1 MTTPTA
7 VSAPAC
13 TRAADRSARPGPNRR
28 ARILHFVPFRRSSR
42 PPKRRRIRK
51 LRFLALLSVLGFVS
65 LVSFAYGLV
74 SAIASDVAALEP
86 STKKQPQQLGYIYAS
101 DGKTVLA
108 TLRGDE
114 SRIVVASDAI
124 SPIMKQAIVAV
135 EDRRFWEH
143 QGVDYRGIL
152 RAVWADIRN
161 KAVVEGGSTITQ
173 QFVKNTYTEK
183 ERTISRK
190 LKEAAL
196 AWQLERK
203 WSKDRILTAYLSTIY
218 FGNGAYGIEMAARV
232 YFHEH
237 ASDLTLPQAALL
249 AGLPASP
256 GVFDPAKNQKAAEQ
270 RRRTVLQM
278 MHDQGLITLK
288 EQLNADEQPLPR
300 PRDIH
305 LPVTTGRQG
314 YFAEYV
320 KQQLLPYYGS
330 GKVFGGGLKI
340 YSTIDL
346 NMQHL
351 AAQAIDEWL
360 PNKDDPAAALVAID
374 PRDGRVLAM
383 VGGRN
388 YKKSQF
394 NLAVQGERQPG
405 SSFKPFV
412 LATALDE
419 GISPQTQF
427 TSQPTVINLGDKL
440 WSVHNYENSYLGTID
455 LTDATTYSDNSV
467 YAQLT
472 AQVGPAN
479 VATMA
484 RRLGIQSP
492 LNDYFAIGLGAEA
505 VNPLEMARAFAT
517 FAHNGVR
524 VDGSILGNAPRAVT
538 KVVDGSRVEK
548 NEPVDRQVLEPSDAA
563 TLTSILQTVVTSGTG
578 KRAAL
583 SDRVVAGKTGTTEN
597 YGDAWFVGYTPQL
610 AVAVWVGY
618 PNKLIPM
625 LTQFEGGPV
634 AGGTYP
640 ALIWKSFVEKALKY
654 EDEPPETFPSPVY
667 QSTEAR
673 DVVYRNNQWLLDNGN
688 CRDVHLVTYVVGSA
702 PTKEAPCKPNE
713 VDVPP
718 VVGAKL
724 EEAKIRLEGMPLTV
738 EVVSRPAEGGE
749 RLGRVVA
756 QYPSKGTLSSFDTVR
771 VVVPLAQNGKI
782 PDVTG
787 LTLAEARKKLARH
800 HLAGLVRAYAQ
811 GRSGRVLQQFPKAGL
826 ASVRNMTIKLVV
838 GN

>member
-1 MTTPTA
+1 M
-7 VSAPAC
+7 
-13 TRAADRSARPGPNRR
+13 
-28 ARILHFVPFRRSSR
+28 LFRRRSR
-42 PPKRRRIRK
+42 APKRRRIRK
-51 LRFLALLSVLGFVS
+51 LRFLALLSVLVFVS
-65 LVSFAYGLV
+65 LVSFVFGLV

-86 STKKQPQQLGYIYAS
+86 STSKRPQQLGYIYAS

-114 SRIVVASDAI
+114 SRIVVASDDI
-124 SPIMKQAIVAV
+124 SPLMKQAIVAV

-152 RAVWADIRN
+152 RAVWADVRH

-173 QFVKNTYTEK
+173 QFVKNTYTHQ

-203 WSKDRILTAYLSTIY
+203 WSKDRILTAYLNTIY

-237 ASDLTLPQAALL
+237 ARDLTLAQSALL

-256 GVFDPAKNQKAAEQ
+256 GAYDPATNPKAAES
-270 RRRTVLQM
+270 RRRLVLQM
-278 MHDQGLITLK
+278 MRDEGLISLK
-288 EQLNADEQPLPR
+288 EQLTADAQKLPK

-305 LPVTTGRQG
+305 LPVTAGRQG

-320 KQQLLPYYGS
+320 KQQLVPYYGS
-330 GKVFGGGLKI
+330 GKVFGGGLKV
-340 YSTIDL
+340 YTTIDL
-346 NMQHL
+346 DLQKL
-351 AAQAIDEWL
+351 TAEAIDEWL
-360 PNKDDPAAALVAID
+360 PERDDPAAALVAID

-412 LATALDE
+412 LATALSE

-455 LTDATTYSDNSV
+455 LVDATTYSDNSV

-472 AQVGPAN
+472 AQVGPGN
-479 VATMA
+479 VAAMA
-484 RRLGIQSP
+484 KRLGIQSP

-505 VNPLEMARAFAT
+505 VNPLEMARAFST

-524 VDGSILGNAPRAVT
+524 VDGSILGNTPRAVT
-538 KVVDGSRVEK
+538 KVVDGNRVEK
-548 NEPVDRQVLEPSDAA
+548 NEPVDKQVLDPNDAA
-563 TLTSILQTVVTSGTG
+563 TLNSILQNVVTAGTG
-578 KRAAL
+578 TRAAL
-583 SDRVVAGKTGTTEN
+583 TDRVVAGKTGTTEN

-618 PNKLIPM
+618 PNKLVPM

-640 ALIWKSFVEKALKY
+640 ALIWKSFIEKALKV
-654 EDEPPETFPSPVY
+654 ENDPPESFPSPAY
-667 QSTEAR
+667 ESTVAR
-673 DVVYRNNQWLLDNGN
+673 DVVYRNNQWLVDNGN
-688 CRDVHLVTYVVGSA
+688 CRDGHLVTYVAGSE
-702 PTKEAPCKPNE
+702 PTKQAQCKPNE

-724 EEAKIRLEGMPLTV
+724 ADAKLRLEGMPLTV
-738 EVVSRPAEGGE
+738 EVVTRPAEGGE
-749 RLGRVVA
+749 RLGRVIA
-756 QYPSKGTLSSFDTVR
+756 QFPARGTLSSFDTVR
-771 VVVPLAQNGKI
+771 VVVPLAVNGRI

-787 LTLAEARKKLARH
+787 LSLEAARQKLARH
-800 HLAGLVRAYAQ
+800 HLAGLVQTYAE
-811 GRSGRVLQQFPKAGL
+811 GKPDRVLQQFPKAGL
-826 ASVRNMTIKLVV
+826 ASTENMTIKLVV
-838 GN
+838 GR

>member
-1 MTTPTA
+1 M
-7 VSAPAC
+7 
-13 TRAADRSARPGPNRR
+13 
-28 ARILHFVPFRRSSR
+28 LFRRRSR
-42 PPKRRRIRK
+42 APKRRRIRK
-51 LRFLALLSVLGFVS
+51 LRFLALLSVLVFVS
-65 LVSFAYGLV
+65 LVSFVFGLV

-86 STKKQPQQLGYIYAS
+86 STTKRPQQLGYIYAS

-114 SRIVVASDAI
+114 SRIVVASDDI
-124 SPIMKQAIVAV
+124 SPLMKQAIVAV

-152 RAVWADIRN
+152 RAVWADVRH

-173 QFVKNTYTEK
+173 QFVKNTYTHQ

-203 WSKDRILTAYLSTIY
+203 WSKDRILTAYLNTIY

-237 ASDLTLPQAALL
+237 ARDLTLAQSALL

-256 GVFDPAKNQKAAEQ
+256 GAYDPATNPKAAES
-270 RRRTVLQM
+270 RRRLVLQM
-278 MHDQGLITLK
+278 MRDEGLISLK
-288 EQLNADEQPLPR
+288 EQLTADAQKLPK

-305 LPVTTGRQG
+305 LPVTAGRQG

-320 KQQLLPYYGS
+320 KQQLVPYYGS
-330 GKVFGGGLKI
+330 GKVFGGGLKV
-340 YSTIDL
+340 YTTIDL
-346 NMQHL
+346 DLQRL
-351 AAQAIDEWL
+351 AAEAIDEWL
-360 PNKDDPAAALVAID
+360 PERDDPAAALVAID

-412 LATALDE
+412 LATALSE

-455 LTDATTYSDNSV
+455 LVDATTYSDNSV

-472 AQVGPAN
+472 AQVGPGN
-479 VATMA
+479 VAAMA
-484 RRLGIQSP
+484 KRLGIQSP

-505 VNPLEMARAFAT
+505 VNPLEMARAFST

-524 VDGSILGNAPRAVT
+524 VDGSILGNTPRAVT
-538 KVVDGSRVEK
+538 KVVDGNRVEK
-548 NEPVDRQVLEPSDAA
+548 NEPVDKQVLDPNDAA
-563 TLTSILQTVVTSGTG
+563 TLNSILQNVVTAGTG

-583 SDRVVAGKTGTTEN
+583 TDRVVAGKTGTTEN

-618 PNKLIPM
+618 PNKLVPM

-640 ALIWKSFVEKALKY
+640 ALIWKSFIEKALKA
-654 EDEPPETFPSPVY
+654 ENDPPESFPSPAY
-667 QSTEAR
+667 ESTVAR
-673 DVVYRNNQWLLDNGN
+673 DVVYRNNQWLVDNGN
-688 CRDVHLVTYVVGSA
+688 CHDGHLVTYVAGSE
-702 PTKEAPCKPNE
+702 PTKQAQCKPNE

-724 EEAKIRLEGMPLTV
+724 ADAKLRLEGMPLTV
-738 EVVSRPAEGGE
+738 EVVTQPAEGGE
-749 RLGRVVA
+749 RLGRVIA
-756 QYPSKGTLSSFDTVR
+756 QFPARGTLSSFDTVR
-771 VVVPLAQNGKI
+771 VVVPLAVNGRI

-787 LTLAEARKKLARH
+787 LSLETARKKLARH
-800 HLAGLVRAYAQ
+800 HLAGLVQTYAE
-811 GRSGRVLQQFPKAGL
+811 GKPDRVLQQFPKAGL
-826 ASVRNMTIKLVV
+826 ASTENMTIKLVV
-838 GN
+838 GR

>member
-1 MTTPTA
+1 
-7 VSAPAC
+7 
-13 TRAADRSARPGPNRR
+13 
-28 ARILHFVPFRRSSR
+28 VPFRRSSR

-51 LRFLALLSVLGFVS
+51 LRFLALLSVLVFVS

-86 STKKQPQQLGYIYAS
+86 STSKRPQQLGYIYAS

-114 SRIVVASDAI
+114 SRIVVASDDI
-124 SPIMKQAIVAV
+124 SPLMKQAIVAV

-152 RAVWADIRN
+152 RAVWADVRH

-173 QFVKNTYTEK
+173 QFVKNTYTHQ

-203 WSKDRILTAYLSTIY
+203 WSKDRILTAYLNTIY

-232 YFHEH
+232 YFNEH
-237 ASDLTLPQAALL
+237 ASDLTLAQSALL

-256 GVFDPAKNQKAAEQ
+256 GVYDPATNPKAAEG
-270 RRRTVLQM
+270 RRRVVLQLM
-278 MHDQGLITLK
+278 RDEGLISLK
-288 EQLNADEQPLPR
+288 EQLTADAQKLPK
-300 PRDIH
+300 PQNIH
-305 LPVTTGRQG
+305 LPVTSGRQG

-320 KQQLLPYYGS
+320 KQQLVPYYGS
-330 GKVFGGGLKI
+330 GKVFGGGLKV
-340 YSTIDL
+340 YTTIDL
-346 NMQHL
+346 DLQRL
-351 AAQAIDEWL
+351 AAEAIDEWL
-360 PNKDDPAAALVAID
+360 PNRQDPTAALVAID

-412 LATALDE
+412 LATALSE

-455 LTDATTYSDNSV
+455 LVDATTYSDNSV

-472 AQVGPAN
+472 AQVGPGN
-479 VATMA
+479 VAATA
-484 RRLGIQSP
+484 KRLGIQSP

-505 VNPLEMARAFAT
+505 VNPLEMARAFST

-524 VDGSILGNAPRAVT
+524 VDGSILGNTPRAVT
-538 KVVDGSRVEK
+538 KVVEGNRVEK
-548 NEPVDRQVLEPSDAA
+548 NEPVEKQVLDPNDAA
-563 TLTSILQTVVTSGTG
+563 TLNSILQSVVTTGTG

-583 SDRVVAGKTGTTEN
+583 TDRAVAGKTGTTEN

-618 PNKLIPM
+618 PNKLVPM

-640 ALIWKSFVEKALKY
+640 ALIWKSFVEKALQA
-654 EDEPPETFPSPVY
+654 ENDSPESFPSPAY
-667 QSTEAR
+667 ESTVAR

-688 CRDVHLVTYVVGSA
+688 CHDGHLVTYVAGSE
-702 PTKEAPCKPNE
+702 PTKQAPCKPNE

-724 EEAKIRLEGMPLTV
+724 AEAKIRLEGMPLTV
-738 EVVSRPAEGGE
+738 EVVTRPAQGGE

-756 QYPSKGTLSSFDTVR
+756 QFPAKGTLSSFDTVR
-771 VVVPLAQNGKI
+771 VVVPMAVNGRI

-787 LTLAEARKKLARH
+787 LPLEQARRKLARH
-800 HLAGLVRAYAQ
+800 DLAGLVQTYAE
-811 GRSGRVLQQFPKAGL
+811 GKPGRVLQQFPKGGL
-826 ASVRNMTIKLVV
+826 ASVENMTIKLVV
-838 GN
+838 GR